1 MRSTGKLFL
10 MKFKIFR
17 GPMNHGIQTKDRTP
31 ENKLVYN
38 KQKKFAYH
46 QYEKLKRA
54 VIANLIKKTV
64 TDSKLFWKMIK
75 PFSSDKGARSQKIT
89 LIEENEM
96 IGTGVEIFLIFNNY
110 LSGIVSSLNIPRY
123 EDPS

>member
-1 MRSTGKLFL
+1 MDCTKFRNKFL
-10 MKFKIFR
+10 
-17 GPMNHGIQTKDRTP
+17 KDRTP
-31 ENKLVYN
+31 ENKLVYS

-54 VIANLIKKTV
+54 VIANLIKKETV
-64 TDSKLFWKMIK
+64 TDSELFWKMIK
-75 PFSSDKGARSQKIT
+75 PFSSDKEVRSQKIT

-96 IGTGVEIFLIFNNY
+96 IGSGVEISLIFNNY